1 MTLDNVHF
9 NPTSIIKA
17 KLTIEEKQKML
28 SKIQINS
35 DSNFEWTVTKPVTK
49 KDIYTGELIEKTELV
64 AECEFYKDSDN
75 SIWINRIISYGV
87 YQGIGIGTLIIK
99 QAIEKF
105 GLVFMSNA
113 TQSKKALFSKD
124 KPNDL
129 RYYSDT
135 LKFEDSNIGK
145 FAIKLIEK
153 GILSKDNIRN
163 PDLKY

>member
-1 MTLDNVHF
+1 MIF
-9 NPTSIIKA
+9 KPTEEVK
-17 KLTIEEKQKML
+17 KNLTQEKKYDIL
-28 SKIQINS
+28 HNIQINS
-35 DSNFEWTVTKPVTK
+35 DDLKFTVKILVDVKDLYSEEIIK
-49 KDIYTGELIEKTELV
+49 KEDNV
-64 AECEFYKDSDN
+64 AEFEFYRDQYDN
-75 SIWINRIISYGV
+75 VWVNRIVSYGV

-105 GLVFMSNA
+105 GLVFISNA
-113 TQSKKALFSKD
+113 TQSEKALFSKD

-153 GILSKDNIRN
+153 GILSADNIRN
-163 PDLKY
+163 PYLKH